1 MSQRKLKIMW
11 CSNPAWTPSGY
22 SQQTADMEKQFLKAG
37 WDNTNLA
44 MINMFGQNGGKF
56 KDEFGVWNYPLIN
69 HPTGSDAMVFHS
81 KHFQADVVFGLFDIH
96 TQDVNALASMPRFI
110 PWVPIDYDPIPP
122 IMLQNLRPSNRII
135 AMSQFG
141 QKSLLENGF
150 ASTYIPHHVDT
161 SVFFPM
167 DKRQA
172 KIDRGINPDLFIFG
186 MVAANKD
193 ALPRKSFG
201 QVLEAFA
208 KFVKKHPNSALYI
221 HTNPDQMGG
230 YPIKH
235 HAGLLGLQNHI
246 VFPDLYKWQF
256 DTSKEEMNKI
266 YNTFDCLLSPSSS
279 EGFNIPVIEAQAT
292 GTPVIVNDWTSMPEL
307 IRENVTGY
315 KTKVHCKHMMPIGSY
330 MAFPDE
336 DDLLQ
341 KMLRVKGMKI
351 EEMGKAARK
360 WIVDNYSMES
370 LWQTKW
376 QPFLDKLENEIYP
389 QEQLTTPEKKA

>member
-1 MSQRKLKIMW
+1 
-11 CSNPAWTPSGY
+11 
-22 SQQTADMEKQFLKAG
+22 
-37 WDNTNLA
+37 
-44 MINMFGQNGGKF
+44 
-56 KDEFGVWNYPLIN
+56 
-69 HPTGSDAMVFHS
+69 
-81 KHFQADVVFGLFDIH
+81 
-96 TQDVNALASMPRFI
+96 
-110 PWVPIDYDPIPP
+110 
-122 IMLQNLRPSNRII
+122 
-135 AMSQFG
+135 
-141 QKSLLENGF
+141 
-150 ASTYIPHHVDT
+150 
-161 SVFFPM
+161 
-167 DKRQA
+167 
-172 KIDRGINPDLFIFG
+172 
-186 MVAANKD
+186 
-193 ALPRKSFG
+193 
-201 QVLEAFA
+201 
-208 KFVKKHPNSALYI
+208 
-221 HTNPDQMGG
+221 
-230 YPIKH
+230 
-235 HAGLLGLQNHI
+235 
-246 VFPDLYKWQF
+246 
-256 DTSKEEMNKI
+256 MNKI